1 MSAPESAAPRTADNR
16 KTRVVIVT
24 VALASFIVPFTSSSV
39 NVALPAIGR
48 DFSMDA
54 IALGWVATSFL
65 LAAAAF
71 QVPFGRLGDI
81 FGRRR
86 LFLTGG
92 GVFALASAGLVFAPS
107 APVVIGLRVLQGI
120 GGAMQFGTGVAMMT
134 SVLPP
139 QERGR
144 ALGFNTA
151 SVYIGLSIGPVIG
164 GFLTSSVSWRSIFI
178 VTVALGV
185 AVFIL
190 ASWAIRGEW
199 AEAKGEKFDLP
210 GAVIFC
216 LMLSAVMYGFAELPS
231 ATGGVLIAL
240 GLVGVGV
247 FAWWERRVVSPVL
260 DLKLF
265 TRNIAFAF
273 SNLAALIHYSA
284 TFAVAF
290 LLSLYL
296 QYVKALGAHEAGLV
310 LLAQPAMMAVFSP
323 IFGRLSDRVEPRI
336 VASIGMGM
344 SVIGLALLIAV
355 NAGTSIWYI
364 VLVNLVLGLGF
375 AIFSAPNTNAVMG
388 SVERKFFGV
397 ASGMLGTMRSIG
409 MMFSLGIAMLVFSM
423 VMGRVQVTADVH
435 PQFLESLR
443 VILIIF
449 VVLCAGGVAASMAR
463 GKVRK

>member
-1 MSAPESAAPRTADNR
+1 MSISVPAARRPADSR

-24 VALASFIVPFTSSSV
+24 VAMASFIVPFTSSSV
-39 NVALPAIGR
+39 NVALPAIGH
-48 DFSMDA
+48 DFGMDA
-54 IALGWVATSFL
+54 VALGWVATSFL

-81 FGRRR
+81 FGRRQ

-92 GVFALASAGLVFAPS
+92 GVFALASAGLVIAPS
-107 APVVIGLRVLQGI
+107 APVVIGLRVLQGV

-164 GFLTSSVSWRSIFI
+164 GFLTSNVSWRSIFI
-178 VTVALGV
+178 VTVVLGA

-199 AEAKGEKFDLP
+199 AEARGEKFDLP

-240 GLVGVGV
+240 GLVGIGV
-247 FAWWERRVVSPVL
+247 FAWWEGRVVSPVL

-296 QYVKALGAHEAGLV
+296 QYVKTLTAQEAGLV
-310 LLAQPAMMAVFSP
+310 LIAQPVMMAVFSP
-323 IFGRLSDRVEPRI
+323 VFGRLSDRIEPRI

-344 SVIGLALLIAV
+344 SVIGLTLLIVV
-355 NAGTSIWYI
+355 NAGTAIWYV

-375 AIFSAPNTNAVMG
+375 ALFSAPNTNAVMG
-388 SVERKFFGV
+388 SVERRFFGV

-409 MMFSLGIAMLVFSM
+409 MMFSLGIAMLAFSV

-449 VVLCAGGVAASMAR
+449 IVLCAGGVAASMAR
-463 GKVRK
+463 GKVRQ

>member
-1 MSAPESAAPRTADNR
+1 MSAPEPATARVDDSR
-16 KTRVVIVT
+16 KARVVIIT
-24 VALASFIVPFTSSSV
+24 VALASFIIPFTSSSV

-48 DFSMDA
+48 DFTMDA
-54 IALGWVATSFL
+54 VTLGWVATSFL

-81 FGRRR
+81 YGRRR

-92 GVFALASAGLVFAPS
+92 AIFVLASAGLVFAPS
-107 APVVIGLRVLQGI
+107 SPVVIGLRVMQGI

-164 GFLTSSVSWRSIFI
+164 GFLTSNVSWRSIFI

-190 ASWAIRGEW
+190 ATWAIRGEW
-199 AEAKGEKFDLP
+199 SEARGERFDLT

-216 LMLSAVMYGFAELPS
+216 LMLTAVMYGFTELPA

-240 GLVGVGV
+240 GLVGVGL
-247 FAWWERRVVSPVL
+247 FAWWERRVASPVL

-290 LLSLYL
+290 ILSLYL
-296 QYVKALGAHEAGLV
+296 QYVKVLTAQEAGLV
-310 LLAQPAMMAVFSP
+310 LIAQPVMMAIFSP
-323 IFGRLSDRVEPRI
+323 IFGRLSDRIEPRI
-336 VASIGMGM
+336 VASIGMGV
-344 SVIGLALLIAV
+344 SVIGLALLISV
-355 NAGTSIWYI
+355 NAGTAIWYI
-364 VLVNLVLGLGF
+364 VMVNLVLGLGF
-375 AIFSAPNTNAVMG
+375 ALFSAPNTNAVMG

-409 MMFSLGIAMLVFSM
+409 MMFSLGIAMLVFSV
-423 VMGRVQVTADVH
+423 VMGRVQVTPDVH
-435 PQFLESLR
+435 TQFLESLR

-463 GKVRK
+463 GKVRQ